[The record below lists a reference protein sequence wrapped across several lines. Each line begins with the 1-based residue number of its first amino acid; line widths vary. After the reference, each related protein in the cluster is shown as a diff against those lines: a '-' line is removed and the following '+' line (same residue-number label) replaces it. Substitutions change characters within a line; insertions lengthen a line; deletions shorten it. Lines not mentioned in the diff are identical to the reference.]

1 MVQLPNQLS
10 GQEVI
15 SDIKFI
21 RFKLVPFQKKN
32 TPIYK
37 IEHSP
42 HFLDS
47 QLCLN
52 VNKKKNYIPKL
63 LYSLI
68 SIFHSLF
75 MLKNVNFLFILPKSQ
90 NHKIIMSLESTHV
103 DVF

>member
-1 MVQLPNQLS
+1 MHQSPNQWLIIFQKKKMVQLPNQLS

-21 RFKLVPFQKKN
+21 RIKLVPFQKKN

-52 VNKKKNYIPKL
+52 VKKKKKKL
-63 LYSLI
+63 
-68 SIFHSLF
+68 HSKITLF
-75 MLKNVNFLFILPKSQ
+75 PY
-90 NHKIIMSLESTHV
+90 
-103 DVF
+103 